1 MPKSTATSA
10 FFGIFRKS
18 NQNAQSIRLWRWISG
33 SLIFS
38 YNTAKY
44 REAMTLEISLRESAQ
59 GFESLPLR
67 QKTRLSRSKSRK
79 EIFAAFVFENLEGGT
94 YELFEL

>member
-1 MPKSTATSA
+1 
-10 FFGIFRKS
+10 
-18 NQNAQSIRLWRWISG
+18 
-33 SLIFS
+33 
-38 YNTAKY
+38 
-44 REAMTLEISLRESAQ
+44 MTLEISLRESAQ

-79 EIFAAFVFENLEGGT
+79 DFLAAFAFENMEGGT

>member
-1 MPKSTATSA
+1 
-10 FFGIFRKS
+10 
-18 NQNAQSIRLWRWISG
+18 
-33 SLIFS
+33 
-38 YNTAKY
+38 
-44 REAMTLEISLRESAQ
+44 MTLEISLRESAQ

-79 EIFAAFVFENLEGGT
+79 GFLAAFAFENMEGGT

>member
-1 MPKSTATSA
+1 MAKNTATSA
-10 FFGIFRKS
+10 FFGIFRKN
-18 NQNAQSIRLWRWISG
+18 NQNARSIRLWRGISG

-38 YNTAKY
+38 YNTARY
-44 REAMTLEISLRESAQ
+44 REVMTLEISLRESAQ

-79 EIFAAFVFENLEGGT
+79 DFLAAFVFENMEGGT
-94 YELFEL
+94 YELFKL

>member
-1 MPKSTATSA
+1 MTKNTATSA
-10 FFGIFRKS
+10 FFEIFRKS
-18 NQNAQSIRLWRWISG
+18 NQNVRSIRLWRGLSG

-67 QKTRLSRSKSRK
+67 QTVSR
-79 EIFAAFVFENLEGGT
+79 IPVIPGLG
-94 YELFEL
+94 